1 MIRPLRRRHFWI
13 VVALVPWLAAM
24 ILRALVLK

>member
-13 VVALVPWLAAM
+13 VTALVPWLVAM
-24 ILRALVLK
+24 FLHALALI